1 MKFASAKNQKITMEK
16 IKIFLTSFTQVMLV
30 SVNTILLTKGYV
42 LGIFMVAFTISF
54 IWCYNVS
61 KIALSDIRRKL
72 IYSFGA
78 GLGSVSGYLVM
89 KILA

>member
-16 IKIFLTSFTQVMLV
+16 IKIFTTSFTQVMLV

-61 KIALSDIRRKL
+61 KIDLSDVRRKL

-78 GLGSVSGYLVM
+78 GLGSVTGYLVM